1 MNFEQPQQEDEDMY
15 DDEYDDQVDK
25 EITRENPVTEPENPT
40 LK

>member
-1 MNFEQPQQEDEDMY
+1 MY